1 MRWLTWLLVVL
12 FVLLQYKLW
21 VGDGSL
27 AEVWD
32 LYRQTE
38 LQKQENQRLQE
49 RNQALEAE
57 VKDLK
62 QGLEA
67 IEERAR
73 EELGIEVTRCATFMN
88 LRHEY
93 DDRIVTIEFFI
104 VSDWVSEPVGR
115 EGQALRWVPR
125 EKLDANELLPADVPV
140 VEALQ
145 QQH

>member
-1 MRWLTWLLVVL
+1 MRWLIWLLVVL
-12 FVLLQYKLW
+12 LVLLQYRLW

-32 LYRQTE
+32 LYQQVE
-38 LQKQENQRLQE
+38 LQRAENERLRE

-73 EELGIEVTRCATFMN
+73 EELGMIRDGETFYQIIEDPAAA
-88 LRHEY
+88 
-93 DDRIVTIEFFI
+93 D
-104 VSDWVSEPVGR
+104 
-115 EGQALRWVPR
+115 GQ
-125 EKLDANELLPADVPV
+125 
-140 VEALQ
+140 Q
-145 QQH
+145 

>member
-1 MRWLTWLLVVL
+1 MRWLIWLLVVL

-21 VGDGSL
+21 MGDGSL

-57 VKDLK
+57 VEDLK
-62 QGLEA
+62 QGLDS

-73 EELGIEVTRCATFMN
+73 EELGMIKDDETFYQIIEDPAGV
-88 LRHEY
+88 
-93 DDRIVTIEFFI
+93 
-104 VSDWVSEPVGR
+104 
-115 EGQALRWVPR
+115 
-125 EKLDANELLPADVPV
+125 NE
-140 VEALQ
+140 
-145 QQH
+145 

>member
-1 MRWLTWLLVVL
+1 MRWLIWLLVVL

-21 VGDGSL
+21 MGDGSL

-57 VKDLK
+57 VEDLK
-62 QGLEA
+62 QGLDS

-73 EELGIEVTRCATFMN
+73 EELGMIRDDETFYQIIEDPAGV
-88 LRHEY
+88 
-93 DDRIVTIEFFI
+93 
-104 VSDWVSEPVGR
+104 
-115 EGQALRWVPR
+115 
-125 EKLDANELLPADVPV
+125 NE
-140 VEALQ
+140 
-145 QQH
+145 